1 MEQCFNS
8 CGQPNTYVITM
19 NFCNILAEMS
29 IFLPVQLELGPSS
42 DSIQPVRKSFVSE
55 QGLT

>member
-1 MEQCFNS
+1 
-8 CGQPNTYVITM
+8 M

-29 IFLPVQLELGPSS
+29 IFLSVQLELGLSS
-42 DSIQPVRKSFVSE
+42 DSIQLAMKSFVSE